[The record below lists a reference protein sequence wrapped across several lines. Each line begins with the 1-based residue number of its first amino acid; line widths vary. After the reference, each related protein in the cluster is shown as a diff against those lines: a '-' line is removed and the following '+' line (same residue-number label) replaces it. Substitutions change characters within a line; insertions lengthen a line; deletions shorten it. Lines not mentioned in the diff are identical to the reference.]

1 MQDEEPPILPDRNS
15 REQIELRENIGSSRN
30 NIATQKLHE
39 ILTTPRKPRSKS
51 EDRNLSP
58 GRRTPQRGLQ
68 YATPPASTTTS
79 PTGIYYKYY

>member
-1 MQDEEPPILPDRNS
+1 MQDEDPPILPDRNF
-15 REQIELRENIGSSRN
+15 REQTELRESVSSSRN

-58 GRRTPQRGLQ
+58 GRGTPHRGSR
-68 YATPPASTTTS
+68 YATPPASATAS
-79 PTGIYYKYY
+79 PTGI